1 MNYKL
6 NPSIQHQTG
15 ESYAY
20 TVLRSRGITDIDA
33 YINVTKDSLNPY
45 QDLDNIEAAASVVI
59 DSLNNHE
66 KVFIQVDSDN
76 DGITSAAI
84 IYNYIK
90 RYWPD
95 ADIAYRMHTGKQH
108 GVIVD
113 TVPADA
119 TLVIIPD
126 AGSNQYEEQKELREL
141 GKKVI
146 ILDHHQSDEYSEDA
160 IIVNNH
166 MSPNYLNKTLSGA
179 GVVYKFCQCLDD
191 MLHVSYADDY
201 LDLAA
206 VGIVGDMM
214 DLDDLET
221 RFIVSYGLSH
231 IKNYGL
237 QTIAEK
243 LSFSI
248 GSVITPTAVSF
259 YITPLLNAIIRVGS
273 QEDKETLFLAFID
286 GRREVPSTKRGAKP
300 GDTEIAAEKAAR
312 VGTNA
317 KNRQK
322 KVVDE
327 CIAMLDDK
335 IRKNELHLNQV
346 ILVTLDEA
354 EANKIDSN
362 ITGLVAMKL
371 MHQYGKPV
379 LVVREGNDG
388 IYKGSARGDGNS
400 ELAEFKRFIGD
411 SQLFEFAE
419 GHQGAFGVGIDPENI
434 ERFIEYSNQ
443 QLAGIDLSDSM
454 YLADFEFEQDDFDT
468 LKEVIFDLDPLKTV
482 WGKGVDEP
490 KLAIKE
496 LQFTSD
502 QVSIMGASNNSVK
515 ISVGG
520 ISFVKFK
527 DSDFADEVSKYD
539 FGCITILGNG
549 QLNEWNGSVTPQ
561 VVIRDYEIKDDR
573 ASF

>member
-1 MNYKL
+1 MNK
-6 NPSIQHQTG
+6 
-15 ESYAY
+15 
-20 TVLRSRGITDIDA
+20 
-33 YINVTKDSLNPY
+33 K
-45 QDLDNIEAAASVVI
+45 
-59 DSLNNHE
+59 E

-95 ADIAYRMHTGKQH
+95 AEIAYRMHTGKQH

-113 TVPADA
+113 TVPEDA

-126 AGSNQYEEQKELREL
+126 AGSNQYQEQKELREL

-146 ILDHHQSDEYSEDA
+146 ILDHHLSDEYSNDA
-160 IIVNNH
+160 IIVNNN

-191 MLHVSYADDY
+191 MLGVSYADDF

-214 DLDDLET
+214 NLDDLET

-231 IKNYGL
+231 IQNFGL

-248 GSVITPTAVSF
+248 GSVITPNAVSF

-273 QEDKETLFLAFID
+273 QEDKEILFLAFID
-286 GRREVPSTKRGAKP
+286 GKREVPSTKRGAKT

-322 KVVDE
+322 KIVDE

-354 EANKIDSN
+354 EANKVDSN
-362 ITGLVAMKL
+362 ITGLVAMKT
-371 MHQYGKPV
+371 H
-379 LVVREGNDG
+379 
-388 IYKGSARGDGNS
+388 A
-400 ELAEFKRFIGD
+400 
-411 SQLFEFAE
+411 
-419 GHQGAFGVGIDPENI
+419 
-434 ERFIEYSNQ
+434 
-443 QLAGIDLSDSM
+443 
-454 YLADFEFEQDDFDT
+454 
-468 LKEVIFDLDPLKTV
+468 
-482 WGKGVDEP
+482 
-490 KLAIKE
+490 
-496 LQFTSD
+496 
-502 QVSIMGASNNSVK
+502 SI
-515 ISVGG
+515 
-520 ISFVKFK
+520 
-527 DSDFADEVSKYD
+527 
-539 FGCITILGNG
+539 
-549 QLNEWNGSVTPQ
+549 W
-561 VVIRDYEIKDDR
+561 
-573 ASF
+573 